1 VIADCRLP
9 IADCDAVHSAIE
21 NRQSAIVVSDDRM
34 TRPSVSDRS
43 VLILLNGGK
52 MSRNYLLG
60 LGNSCG
66 RLGINYVFIEID
78 QVRAAMAQ
86 NRAVAMAQLDQILH
100 QHRVAAVISYTLNG
114 CDLPGEFVGGVFRT
128 YFELRGIPHIL
139 FWTDHPQWANDK
151 IGLRPDLQVAF
162 RSANCF
168 HFVKTEAHAYELSRV
183 LGWPNCFDC
192 PLACDPDQI
201 KPAVGIEPQYDVVA
215 IYGGQPRPAEWM
227 QPFLELRDPDPQ
239 EIGEHF
245 TAGIREE
252 LAAMWDRQNVEPALR
267 AQLRA
272 LGERLTEYR
281 RRDMFTAAA
290 WHIPAL
296 ADEFPQAMRWLTF
309 NPRAYFDMVAL
320 LWRYR
325 GWHREFILSYLA
337 RHFRVAVFGGDWT
350 ALGCAKPTSGPGGW
364 VDFQDIPNALARG
377 KVVLN
382 LTAGYDEE
390 GITAKPF
397 EIAASGCAMLHN
409 WNRGLESFFDIGSE
423 IAAFHRPREA
433 VEQVEMLLSDEH
445 RRRAMG
451 EAARAR
457 LEREHSWDSRL
468 IRLVEACGFSIESFK
483 PTATAPAAMAA

>member
-1 VIADCRLP
+1 MSNPL
-9 IADCDAVHSAIE
+9 
-21 NRQSAIVVSDDRM
+21 
-34 TRPSVSDRS
+34 RPSLSNSS

-60 LGNSCG
+60 LGNSSR
-66 RLGINYVFIEID
+66 RLGTNHVFVEID

-86 NRAVAMAQLDQILH
+86 NRPAAIAQLDAILH

-128 YFELRGIPHIL
+128 FFELRGIPHIL
-139 FWTDHPQWANDK
+139 FWTDHPQWANDR

-168 HFVKTEAHAYELSRV
+168 HFVKTAAHAYELNRI

-201 KPAVGIEPQYDVVA
+201 KPAVGVKPEYDIVA
-215 IYGGQPRPAEWM
+215 IYGGKPTPAAWM
-227 QPFLELRDPDPQ
+227 QPFLDQRNPDPQ

-245 TAGIREE
+245 TSGIREE
-252 LAAMWDRQNVEPALR
+252 LAAMWERQNVEPALR
-267 AQLRA
+267 AQLGA

-290 WHIPAL
+290 WHVPAL
-296 ADEFPQAMRWLTF
+296 AGEFPQAMTWLTF
-309 NPRAYFDMVAL
+309 NPRAYFDLVAL

-325 GWHREFILSYLA
+325 GWHREFMMSYFA
-337 RHFRVAVFGGDWT
+337 RHFRVAVFGGDWS
-350 ALGCAKPTSGPGGW
+350 ALGCAKPTSGSAW
-364 VDFQDIPNALARG
+364 VDFQDIPRVLARG

-409 WNRGLESFFDIGSE
+409 WNKGLESFFEIGTE
-423 IAAFHRPREA
+423 IAAFRRPREA
-433 VEQVEMLLSDEH
+433 VGQVETLLSDDA

-457 LEREHSWDSRL
+457 LEKDHSWDSRL
-468 IRLVEACGFSIESFK
+468 ARLLCASGFSIDSFK
-483 PTATAPAAMAA
+483 STASMPSLIAA